1 MTLCKITR
9 QQIMIRT
16 VKHSNVEQITRL
28 KGRLADKLQV
38 IANNVSGRSWFT
50 VHGDLGL
57 I

>member
-1 MTLCKITR
+1 MTCKITR

-16 VKHSNVEQITRL
+16 VKHSKLEQITRL
-28 KGRLADKLQV
+28 KGRPADKLQL
-38 IANNVSGRSWFT
+38 IAKNVSGRSRFT